1 MGIVVGTHF
10 HIGDVADKFEEVYIS
25 IYRMMAIPF
34 LILTILYSI
43 LRLKGNVSNK
53 PIGWQIAAM
62 IPIMMIITAAV
73 SILVTYGICMLASDT
88 ASQGIGTIIASYDK
102 LDANFI
108 SINLEAGDTGKTW
121 AQFIIKLT
129 ASFIPENIFHAL
141 STTNI
146 GQVVTFMIV
155 FSIAVMKVM
164 PVQTTKFLSVID
176 AARRPFFLM
185 LEYMLILVPIA
196 VFFHAVHAS
205 HAISYENLEVLKLL
219 FGVVV
224 ASTLVLCLLAVIT
237 IAIVLRESPFRVAS
251 DLKAAVLAG
260 ILAATEE
267 AALPSIINQA
277 GNKATVQTREIV
289 ASLSLAIGRFG
300 MIAVIASVLT
310 YGHIVYDIPM
320 TYWNVLAITVTAIL
334 SGALITGLNGP
345 GIFAVALAFA
355 GTTLNMPLEALA
367 ILVILL
373 QPLLEMFLIP
383 VSVTLTQVLV
393 ATIASDDKNASPIQ
407 TAR

>member
-1 MGIVVGTHF
+1 
-10 HIGDVADKFEEVYIS
+10 
-25 IYRMMAIPF
+25 MAIPF
-34 LILTILYSI
+34 LILTIMYSI
-43 LRLKGNVSNK
+43 LRLKENVSSR
-53 PIGWQIAAM
+53 PVGMQIATM
-62 IPIMMIITAAV
+62 IPLTMIIAALV
-73 SILVTYGICMLASDT
+73 SIFVTYGICVLASDT
-88 ASQGIGTIIASYDK
+88 ANQGIGTIIASYDK
-102 LDANFI
+102 SDANFI
-108 SINLEAGDTGKTW
+108 TISLDSGSAGETW
-121 AQFIIKLT
+121 GTFFIKLT

-146 GQVVTFMIV
+146 GQIVTFMIV
-155 FSIAVMKVM
+155 FSIAIMKVLPIRSM
-164 PVQTTKFLSVID
+164 QFISIVD

-196 VFFHAVHAS
+196 VFFHTVHAS
-205 HAISYENLEVLKLL
+205 HAISLENLEVLKLL

-224 ASTLVLCLLAVIT
+224 ASTLVLCFMAVIT
-237 IAIVLRESPFRVAS
+237 IAIVRRQSLLKASS
-251 DLKAAVLAG
+251 DLKAAVLSG

-267 AALPSIINQA
+267 AALPSIINQS
-277 GNKATVQTREIV
+277 GNKATLQTREIV

-310 YGHIVYDIPM
+310 YGHIVYDIPI
-320 TYWNVLAITVTAIL
+320 TYWKVLAITVTAIL

-355 GTTLNMPLEALA
+355 GTTLDMPLEAIA

-393 ATIASDDKNASPIQ
+393 ASIATDEGDTAPIES
-407 TAR
+407 A